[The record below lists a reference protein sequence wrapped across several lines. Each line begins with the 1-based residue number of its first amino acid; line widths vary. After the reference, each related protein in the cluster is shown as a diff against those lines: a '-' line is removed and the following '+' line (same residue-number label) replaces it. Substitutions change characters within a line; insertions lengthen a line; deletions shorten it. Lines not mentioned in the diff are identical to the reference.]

1 MAKKKK
7 NPDNT
12 IVGNTVLSADPK
24 PKAEPKPLTVTQKR
38 IYNDI
43 YKPLV
48 REAIRAVEKTCSETS
63 AEFTLA
69 AVCTQ
74 FAKLAEEPVS
84 SNRFRDILD
93 NCGFVACRITKL
105 YELPTEATAPTE
117 TPE

>member
-1 MAKKKK
+1 MAKKK
-7 NPDNT
+7 NPSIT
-12 IVGNTVLSADPK
+12 TVEDDTGLPADPK
-24 PKAEPKPLTVTQKR
+24 PKAEPKPLTITQKR

-105 YELPTEATAPTE
+105 YELPTETTAPTE